1 MSNPFNEVRMGP
13 VDVHIGKNGITSGL
27 IEHITNI
34 LQKKKI
40 IKIKVL
46 REEAHE
52 VTVDRIIATV
62 LQQIKAVVLDVRG
75 FTFILAKKPVPG
87 VHLPK
92 KYQNLETLLQSLT
105 DQPLP
110 LASSVKEDE
119 DLEDFEDEDLDN
131 EDLDQTD
138 TKLKSSS
145 DNDTENDNCEEGEA
159 PKTVE
164 HVDFE
169 QLDNTPEF
177 QHYQQ
182 VHSFQEEDY
191 IDYDDEEL
199 LEKLDNEENPL
210 SEEELQKIL
219 AENSRKHQLA
229 VKKATQFKS
238 SSKKTV
244 KSTKSSKGKNK

>member
-1 MSNPFNEVRMGP
+1 MSNPFNEVRMGT

-52 VTVDRIIATV
+52 VTVNRIIATV

-145 DNDTENDNCEEGEA
+145 DNDAENDNCEEGEA
-159 PKTVE
+159 QNGSNMWILNNLTTLP
-164 HVDFE
+164 
-169 QLDNTPEF
+169 N
-177 QHYQQ
+177 
-182 VHSFQEEDY
+182 SNIINRY
-191 IDYDDEEL
+191 I
-199 LEKLDNEENPL
+199 P
-210 SEEELQKIL
+210 
-219 AENSRKHQLA
+219 
-229 VKKATQFKS
+229 FK
-238 SSKKTV
+238 KKTISIMMM
-244 KSTKSSKGKNK
+244 KNYWKNWTMKKIPFLRKNSKRF